1 VTGPP
6 GDAPTADL
14 SICGAFSCPYCY
26 LASRRT
32 DRLAATPITIGWQ
45 MVAPRLRLPAAGRPG
60 GAGREVLQAELD
72 AARELLLPAEQLPR
86 RAPVVLPTTAPAVAG
101 YAEAVGAGVADAVRG
116 LLFDAYWLHGADIA
130 KPEVLRRCWPH
141 PSAAATPPRGRCV
154 TLGYAVTLAGG
165 PVTTQAYYRIR
176 DWQDSW
182 RQLGAGSPSCPD
194 RSRIDAHRCPGP
206 VQARRRRPRAEHR
219 PARHRRRRSQPA
231 SGRRSTCRWPG
242 AAFLLRRRSGSRDG
256 RRPHTQGYI
265 RPAIT
270 QTRQTRRRSCHLK
283 AAHNSRHRH
292 PRPPAITGAVATA
305 KQTDQTLTHASGG
318 GGSDRPVLP
327 ADARGATPP
336 VGRLTASH
344 PLAKTVEEW
353 ARR

>member
-32 DRLAATPITIGWQ
+32 DRLAGTPITIGWQ
-45 MVAPRLRLPAAGRPG
+45 MVAPRLRLPAASRPG

-72 AARELLLPAEQLPR
+72 AARELLLPGEQLPSRAGRPAHHRTSR
-86 RAPVVLPTTAPAVAG
+86 RRL
-101 YAEAVGAGVADAVRG
+101 RRS
-116 LLFDAYWLHGADIA
+116 
-130 KPEVLRRCWPH
+130 RRCWGRRRGARAAVRRLLAARRGHRQPR
-141 PSAAATPPRGRCV
+141 SAAPLLAAPIRRGHSTAWPLRDS
-154 TLGYAVTLAGG
+154 GYAVTLAGG

-182 RQLGAGSPSCPD
+182 RQLGAGNRPVLTEAGSTLTGAQALSRLGDAVHEQSTAPRGTAAAGPSRLPV
-194 RSRIDAHRCPGP
+194 AAAPAGGP
-206 VQARRRRPRAEHR
+206 APLSFSAADQVRVMAG
-219 PARHRRRRSQPA
+219 
-231 SGRRSTCRWPG
+231 GRTP
-242 AAFLLRRRSGSRDG
+242 
-256 RRPHTQGYI
+256 QGYI

-336 VGRLTASH
+336 VGRLRPGLRT
-344 PLAKTVEEW
+344 
-353 ARR
+353 RRSWRGGGS

>member
-32 DRLAATPITIGWQ
+32 DRLAGTPITIGWQ

-72 AARELLLPAEQLPR
+72 AAGELLLPGEQLPS

-130 KPEVLRRCWPH
+130 NPEVLRRLLAAPIRRGHSTAWPLRD
-141 PSAAATPPRGRCV
+141 S
-154 TLGYAVTLAGG
+154 GYAVTLAGG
-165 PVTTQAYYRIR
+165 PGHHPGVLPHPGLAG
-176 DWQDSW
+176 
-182 RQLGAGSPSCPD
+182 QLAATGSRHPSCPD

-219 PARHRRRRSQPA
+219 SARHRRRRSQPA

-242 AAFLLRRRSGSRDG
+242 TAFLLRRRSGSRDG
-256 RRPHTQGYI
+256 RRPHNPGLH
-265 RPAIT
+265 PAGDHP
-270 QTRQTRRRSCHLK
+270 TRQTRRRSRHLK

-305 KQTDQTLTHASGG
+305 KQTDQTLTHATGG
-318 GGSDRPVLP
+318 GGSDRPVVP
-327 ADARGATPP
+327 VDARGATPP